1 MVRCAT
7 LSVPVI
13 ANPPVGFIVGVK
25 VLAIPLHLPKKPVKF
40 VSCQF
45 GAKSVI
51 QPVLCVIAEIEYTTV
66 SSSSS
71 VLTIQPKS
79 KAMLLISSTV
89 VIVLFFIFPLFRAF
103 RPAAG
108 IVFMCGFHGEG
119 KDGRQGICGEIL

>member
-25 VLAIPLHLPKKPVKF
+25 VLAIPLHLPKKPVKV

-51 QPVLCVIAEIEYTTV
+51 QPVLCVIAEIEYY
-66 SSSSS
+66 S
-71 VLTIQPKS
+71 V
-79 KAMLLISSTV
+79 
-89 VIVLFFIFPLFRAF
+89 FFLVCAYCPAEIEGDAF
-103 RPAAG
+103 
-108 IVFMCGFHGEG
+108 
-119 KDGRQGICGEIL
+119 D